1 MVKRVVITYDNSAI
15 EPYENRAWID
25 SKMSGRNPP
34 LYCTNTFPKCSQIGS
49 TNSII
54 TTVIL
59 YTNNINR
66 HVGTP
71 KQNKEQYQT
80 R

>member
-1 MVKRVVITYDNSAI
+1 MYDNSAI
-15 EPYENRAWID
+15 ERYKNRAWID

-34 LYCTNTFPKCSQIGS
+34 LYCTNSFPECSQIG
-49 TNSII
+49 TT

-59 YTNNINR
+59 YTNINR
-66 HVGTP
+66 NVGTP

-80 R
+80 RYTVFLD